1 MDESEIRVGFVTY
14 SNVLHFYNIKGSLV
28 QPQMMVVGDV
38 ADVFVPMVDG
48 FLVKLS
54 ESESV
59 LQRFVYTVSSSLQGY
74 GSISH
79 FITLYADYRKH
90 GNLSDVT
97 IIAIIV
103 SQLKLL
109 LMAQQAMHHQ
119 CP

>member
-1 MDESEIRVGFVTY
+1 MLNNNVIMLYREQGIEESEIRVGFVTY

-59 LQRFVYTVSSSLQGY
+59 LQRFVRC
-74 GSISH
+74 
-79 FITLYADYRKH
+79 LY
-90 GNLSDVT
+90 
-97 IIAIIV
+97 
-103 SQLKLL
+103 
-109 LMAQQAMHHQ
+109 
-119 CP
+119 